1 MGKRIGVL
9 LTGLALSLP
18 LLTAIGSHGV
28 LRGSADSLAAPAPL
42 PSPSPAQRPTAPIIV
57 GTVEP
62 NTGIPCRRSAAA
74 GFETPPSRHPA
85 APNTGCNLRLV
96 KRRPADP
103 TIWV

>member
-18 LLTAIGSHGV
+18 LLTAIGGHGV
-28 LRGSADSLAAPAPL
+28 LRGSADSLTTPAPQ
-42 PSPSPAQRPTAPIIV
+42 PSPTQRPAAPIIA

-62 NTGIPCRRSAAA
+62 STGIPCRRSAAA
-74 GFETPPSRHPA
+74 GFEAPPSRHPA

-103 TIWV
+103 TIWI

>member
-18 LLTAIGSHGV
+18 LLTAIGGHGV
-28 LRGSADSLAAPAPL
+28 LRGSTDSLTAPAPQ
-42 PSPSPAQRPTAPIIV
+42 PSFSAQPSAAPIIA

-62 NTGIPCRRSAAA
+62 STGIPCRRSAAA
-74 GFETPPSRHPA
+74 GFEAPPSRHPA

>member
-42 PSPSPAQRPTAPIIV
+42 PSPSPAQRPTAPIIA

-103 TIWV
+103 TIRV